1 MTFQNLLITKPSKL
15 SCANNCL
22 VVTQRDEGVVSI
34 PLHNINLI
42 LIENPQITVSSFL
55 MQQCVEN
62 GVIII
67 CCNDKH
73 MPAGVMHGYNTHFQA
88 SRILDMQIALSIPA
102 KKQLWKSIIQNKIL
116 SQACNLCYIGSEKY
130 SNITG
135 YINEVK
141 SGDVGNIEAIC
152 ARVYFSEMFKNFRRF
167 DDDKIN
173 IMLNYGYS
181 LIRSTIAKYLVVSG
195 LNPAMGIMHR
205 NQFNNFNLADDII
218 EVFRYIV
225 DMKVY
230 NYSKQDDIFTKDD
243 RVYLFEIFE
252 AKVQFDDGSL
262 NLINAIEKVIQ
273 SFQRV
278 VKSGNVK
285 ELMTPIH
292 KIDKYRIL
300 V

>member
-1 MTFQNLLITKPSKL
+1 
-15 SCANNCL
+15 
-22 VVTQRDEGVVSI
+22 
-34 PLHNINLI
+34 
-42 LIENPQITVSSFL
+42 
-55 MQQCVEN
+55 
-62 GVIII
+62 
-67 CCNDKH
+67 
-73 MPAGVMHGYNTHFQA
+73 
-88 SRILDMQIALSIPA
+88 MQIALSIPA

-130 SNITG
+130 SNIAG

-218 EVFRYIV
+218 ELFRYIV

-300 V
+300 A